1 MAEFFTV
8 RMLGLPDVL
17 ALLLADKRETVF
29 FNDLLYRYVRAD
41 DC

>member
-8 RMLGLPDVL
+8 RMLCLPDVL
-17 ALLLADKRETVF
+17 VLLLTNQWKAVF